1 MKMGKA
7 TRVWVRSRSPASQI
21 KALTQKEVQIND
33 RDKPYRDPL
42 LQEVPGATELQGMCQ
57 SFHHLVETHDGA

>member
-21 KALTQKEVQIND
+21 KALTRKEDGQISDPTIADSVID
-33 RDKPYRDPL
+33 RLLNKSHHMTLTGESMRSEVPL
-42 LQEVPGATELQGMCQ
+42 L
-57 SFHHLVETHDGA
+57 S